1 MSNELAI
8 YKSQDGEDI
17 TLTADNVREYLCKD
31 ATDKELA
38 VFAAQAKMF
47 QANPWAHEIY
57 LVKYGGKPAS
67 TILSYHTFNRIA
79 SAQKD
84 YNGIESG
91 VIVFNQKT
99 NKIEHNDGAAFFPQI
114 GQVLIGGWAKVYRKG
129 IEHPFSV
136 SINLADFDK
145 GTANWKS
152 MKAFMIEKV
161 AKGQAW
167 RLAYPSMFHNVY
179 LDSEIEKPTKKET
192 IVEVEPNAGEVIEA
206 EIVLEADEIN
216 SNGTFD
222 ENTGTQSTGASMGAK
237 QALWTAC
244 KRWAEYTG
252 GDAKRTSDGI
262 MKRPDYED
270 TDEYLYSVAAEL
282 NGEID
287 AQTVEQTELL

>member
-99 NKIEHNDGAAFFPQI
+99 GKIEYNDGAAVFPQI

-136 SINLADFDK
+136 SINLTDFDK

-179 LDSEIEKPTKKET
+179 LDSEIEKPTKKAIIEEVPNTDGEIVAVTDDGEVLDVET
-192 IVEVEPNAGEVIEA
+192 VIEA
-206 EIVLEADEIN
+206 EPV
-216 SNGTFD
+216 
-222 ENTGTQSTGASMGAK
+222 GASMDAK

-244 KRWAEYTG
+244 KRFAELNGT
-252 GDAKRTSDGI
+252 DANAISEGVK
-262 MKRPDYED
+262 KRPDYED
-270 TDEYLYSVAAEL
+270 SDEFFYAVASEL
-282 NGEID
+282 NSGVDE
-287 AQTVEQTELL
+287 QLENEQTQLL